1 MKKNDVFELYIE
13 GMSAEGSGIGRAD
26 GMAVFVP
33 LTAVGDKIRV
43 RIVKVKSRYCYGIV
57 EELIASS
64 PERIEPDCQV
74 FKRCGGCVYRHIS
87 YESECKIKYDRVLNA
102 VKRIGE
108 LSLLPCPIIKAEN
121 TLRYRN
127 KAQYPLTLEGE
138 AGFYATHSHRV
149 IPSADCMLQ
158 PEEFTY
164 AVKAVREWIVKNN
177 VSVYN
182 EEKHS
187 GLLRHIY
194 LRKAFAT
201 GELMAV
207 LVINGKNIPDE
218 NGLIKALLD
227 TLGENLKSIQLN
239 INTKDTNVI
248 LGEECRVLFGSGYIT
263 DILCGVKIRIS
274 PLSFYQVNREMAEK
288 LYKKAA
294 EYAEPEN
301 KKILDLYCGA
311 GTIGLSMAERAE
323 SVIGVEIVSEA
334 IADAKINA
342 ENNGIKNVR
351 FICAD
356 AKDAAQ
362 MLAKE
367 GIKPD
372 TVIVDPPRK
381 GCVGEV
387 LKTIAGDFAPERIVY
402 VSCDP
407 ATLARDLKTLN
418 ELGYELKEYTP
429 VDLFPRT
436 AHVETVALLVRT
448 VSTAKFALAGK

>member
-387 LKTIAGDFAPERIVY
+387 LKIIAGDFAPERIVY

-436 AHVETVALLVRT
+436 AHVETVALLVKT
-448 VSTAKFALAGK
+448 VSTAKIALEGK